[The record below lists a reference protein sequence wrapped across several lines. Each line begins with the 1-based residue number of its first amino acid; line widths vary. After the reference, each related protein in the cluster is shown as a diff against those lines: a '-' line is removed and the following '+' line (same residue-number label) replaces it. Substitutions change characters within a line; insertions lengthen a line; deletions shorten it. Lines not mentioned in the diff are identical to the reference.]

1 MFREILGNVPRD
13 FGKCSE
19 RFEKIFRN
27 FTLKVLE
34 NFLPSNDPLFRVV
47 ETRAYFSKKH

>member
-13 FGKCSE
+13 LRKV
-19 RFEKIFRN
+19 FRN

-34 NFLPSNDPLFRVV
+34 NFFLGNDTLFRVV